1 MMHGWN
7 GWMGWGSGMGILW
20 MLLLVGLTVVA
31 AVAVAR
37 LLLPRSGAQRDADD
51 DALSVLRAR
60 FAGGEIDEDEY
71 RARRATLASTP
82 GGRP

>member
-20 MLLLVGLTVVA
+20 MLLLVGLTVAA
-31 AVAVAR
+31 AVYLAR
-37 LLLPRSGAQRDADD
+37 VLLPRSGASR
-51 DALSVLRAR
+51 
-60 FAGGEIDEDEY
+60 GEIDEDEY
-71 RARRATLASTP
+71 NARRATLTTNP

>member
-7 GWMGWGSGMGILW
+7 GWMGWGSGIGVLW
-20 MLLLVGLTVVA
+20 MLLLVGLTVA
-31 AVAVAR
+31 AAIFLAR
-37 LLLPRSGAQRDADD
+37 VLLPRSGTARGED

-60 FAGGEIDEDEY
+60 FARGEIDEDEY
-71 RARRATLASTP
+71 RARRAILTSTP

>member
-7 GWMGWGSGMGILW
+7 GWMGWGSGMGIFW
-20 MLLLVGLTVVA
+20 MLLLVGLTVAA

-37 LLLPRSGAQRDADD
+37 LLLPRSGAPRDDD

-60 FAGGEIDEDEY
+60 FARGEIGEDEY
-71 RARRATLASTP
+71 RARRATLTSTP